1 MTSKK
6 TDQVRQLIA
15 GVVWTTH
22 QPYQV
27 ILLSDH
33 CRIVNLKKHFVSLW
47 LYLLLLCIT
56 GFFTH
61 ARKFLSGASDR
72 MALLV
77 TENNFVLSDLTI
89 L

>member
-6 TDQVRQLIA
+6 RDQTRKLIA
-15 GVVWTTH
+15 GVVWPTH
-22 QPYQV
+22 QPCQV
-27 ILLSDH
+27 FLLSDH
-33 CRIVNLKKHFVSLW
+33 YRIVNLKNYFVSLW
-47 LYLLLLCIT
+47 LYLLRTIT

-72 MALLV
+72 IALLV
-77 TENNFVLSDLTI
+77 TKNDFVLSDLTI